1 MCKTFFFFFHSMIIA
16 NSLHHLITLSIPD
29 EGEEGVNLNEN
40 NDAQKDELSTGS
52 ASPSSSNSLE
62 VPEVQTTTTSSLI
75 KSRATT
81 HRSKDPR
88 NRLATQSAAAA
99 AALLLSCR
107 QQSNESPHDDLE
119 QNIPVTLIDHE
130 TGLKR

>member
-1 MCKTFFFFFHSMIIA
+1 M
-16 NSLHHLITLSIPD
+16 HHLHIISTD
-29 EGEEGVNLNEN
+29 EGEEGANLNEN

-75 KSRATT
+75 KSKATIP
-81 HRSKDPR
+81 RSKDVR
-88 NRLATQSAAAA
+88 NRLATQSAA

>member
-1 MCKTFFFFFHSMIIA
+1 MCNISCAIS
-16 NSLHHLITLSIPD
+16 SLLILIPD

-75 KSRATT
+75 KSKATIS
-81 HRSKDPR
+81 RMKDAR
-88 NRLATQSAAAA
+88 NHLATQSAAAA
-99 AALLLSCR
+99 AAFLLSAAR
-107 QQSNESPHDDLE
+107 QKSNESPSHDDLE

>member
-1 MCKTFFFFFHSMIIA
+1 VLS
-16 NSLHHLITLSIPD
+16 NYSTLSLAD

-40 NDAQKDELSTGS
+40 NDAQKDEQLSTGS

-75 KSRATT
+75 KSKATIP
-81 HRSKDPR
+81 RSKDAR
-88 NRLATQSAAAA
+88 NRLATQSAAA

-107 QQSNESPHDDLE
+107 QQSNESPSNDDLE

-130 TGLKR
+130 TGIKR

>member
-1 MCKTFFFFFHSMIIA
+1 MIIA
-16 NSLHHLITLSIPD
+16 LHHLIDSTPTD

-75 KSRATT
+75 KSKATIP
-81 HRSKDPR
+81 RSKDAR